1 MPSARVVVL
10 SPGAYCGS
18 RLILLNVFF
27 LNIILLNVGYVGC
40 PTDLIRV
47 VVSQRV
53 ALQGDLQKHAPGLN
67 AGQRMA
73 LIEKKSNMGWEH
85 LVEIRYSV
93 ASKKLH
99 TTYFNFITNHRA
111 RLVG

>member
-18 RLILLNVFF
+18 RLV
-27 LNIILLNVGYVGC
+27 LLNVGHVGC
-40 PTDLIRV
+40 PTDLTRV

-67 AGQRMA
+67 AGRRMA

-85 LVEIRYSV
+85 FFFESV
-93 ASKKLH
+93 L
-99 TTYFNFITNHRA
+99 
-111 RLVG
+111 